1 MYCRYCGK
9 EIPSNSNFCPNC
21 GKKQSENR
29 NTIDSQFLR
38 CLEKYKKVMI
48 LYFIW
53 CLAHIGLLVFSPAG
67 DVFYRYTSY
76 EWDSHQSRQKV
87 DAFYPFDVPL
97 SDVLQW
103 KKYWCDP
110 LENIDVYDSSE
121 LFFYTILLPILTWGV
136 IKIWP
141 SIVLFLRE
149 LYQSIK
155 NKLQSKA
162 TGIISHDKIKEND
175 SFKKKK
181 CSPIEKDAIIKTTA
195 ATASK
200 NEKGKD
206 NSDRN
211 VMLISSAIG
220 GIAILSML
228 YFSLARVDRVA
239 PKPVQ
244 PVDTDSI
251 EEVVDDGDDGEEY
264 LPIDTDSIEEIADSI
279 VEDDCI
285 ETTDNYQ
292 VEEWTTGDMPYSKYY
307 GDNMKCR
314 KTECSGIKITAPETS
329 DVVVIVKKRNEHGKV
344 AGHVYISA
352 GDTYKIDLPDGVY
365 QTFFYYG
372 YQWSPYKD
380 MGNGVKGGFVRDEVF
395 AKDNPQEIYSAIL
408 SYVLQLRRD
417 GNFHT
422 ESSNRSEMF

>member
-21 GKKQSENR
+21 GKKQSENTYKMEFHFVQR
-29 NTIDSQFLR
+29 FG
-38 CLEKYKKVMI
+38 KYKKVAL
-48 LYFIW
+48 LYIIW
-53 CLAHIGLLVFSPAG
+53 CLIHIGLLIFSPSGEGGQAYAG
-67 DVFYRYTSY
+67 PGYGMRYRN
-76 EWDSHQSRQKV
+76 KI
-87 DAFYPFDVPL
+87 DAFYPFDTSL

-103 KKYWCDP
+103 KPFWCDW
-110 LENIDVYDSSE
+110 LKNIDVYDSSE
-121 LFFYTILLPILTWGV
+121 LFFYTILLPIMIWGV
-136 IKIWP
+136 VKVWP
-141 SIVLFLRE
+141 NIVLFVRKQ
-149 LYQSIK
+149 YQSIK
-155 NKLQSKA
+155 KKLQSKA
-162 TGIISHDKIKEND
+162 TGIISHDRIREND
-175 SFKKKK
+175 ASKKKM

-206 NSDRN
+206 NSDRI

-220 GIAILSML
+220 GIAILTML

-251 EEVVDDGDDGEEY
+251 EEVVDIVEDKKY
-264 LPIDTDSIEEIADSI
+264 LPIDTDSIEEIVDSVI
-279 VEDDCI
+279 EDDDI

-292 VEEWTTGDMPYSKYY
+292 VEEWTTGDTPYSRYY

-314 KTECSGIKITAPETS
+314 KTECSGIKVTAPETS